1 MSDSGSVKLHGVTE
15 LNQLLATFSD
25 NVKRRATDSGLR
37 KAGARL
43 RTAFRRAAPRQSGTL
58 RQSISSRFNK
68 RDGKVYV
75 GLSTRFYYKTLEF
88 ATKRGAPLHPFMDA
102 AWKANRE
109 NIAQL
114 IIHETTK
121 ELYRE
126 AGRIYARTKARNR

>member
-58 RQSISSRFNK
+58 RQSIGSSFNK

-75 GLSTRFYYKTLEF
+75 GLKTRFFYKTLEF
-88 ATKRGAPLHPFMDA
+88 QTKRGAPLHPFMDA
-102 AWKANRE
+102 AWKSNRD

-114 IIHETTK
+114 IIEETRK

-126 AGRIYARTKARNR
+126 AGKIYARTKARNR